1 MFEQLTGR
9 LQTTLRKLRGSA
21 KIDEKSYGEA
31 ARELRLALLEAD
43 VHFGVVKDFLAAV
56 KEKALGEEVTRSL
69 TPGQQVIKIVQEE
82 LIELDL
88 MDKNCVKRHEM
99 RGELACDSKAQTGQS
114 SFM

>member
-56 KEKALGEEVTRSL
+56 KEKALGEEVSALAHARTAGHQDRSGGARCEVL
-69 TPGQQVIKIVQEE
+69 G
-82 LIELDL
+82 
-88 MDKNCVKRHEM
+88 
-99 RGELACDSKAQTGQS
+99 GEQPRAALLRVRLRMWC
-114 SFM
+114 